1 MLLVLIYPH
10 SFAHPSLSAQSQS
23 WFPSIL
29 VSADYIV
36 LLFNFS
42 LAFSIHLEQDPTLNE
57 APGSLKDAF
66 CKPNKVKS
74 SVNSKC
80 FIMVLYTRTDS
91 SKAFLMKTVQ
101 RQGFQM
107 QLIFFFLTMPFI
119 WSLLQRSNIFSIGKK
134 KKTFR
139 GNLDRQ
145 MPNQN
150 LS

>member
-1 MLLVLIYPH
+1 MWATKCFWCYLPLL
-10 SFAHPSLSAQSQS
+10 FAHPSLSSESQSQ
-23 WFPSIL
+23 FPSIL

-57 APGSLKDAF
+57 APVSLKDAF

-80 FIMVLYTRTDS
+80 FMMLLYTCTNS
-91 SKAFLMKTVQ
+91 SKAFIMKTIL

-107 QLIFFFLTMPFI
+107 QLILFFSSHAIYLK
-119 WSLLQRSNIFSIGKK
+119 SI
-134 KKTFR
+134 TR
-139 GNLDRQ
+139 I
-145 MPNQN
+145 
-150 LS
+150 